1 MKNYTIPFICLSL
14 LLFSLQWPLPALDQK
29 VKTIVEV
36 DWQRGVLVMECSSEL
51 DPQISNLS
59 RARFLAE
66 QQIQLQLPTVFLD
79 SLFPVTL
86 NSFYSVGE
94 YVKENTKAALSL
106 GEAVQV
112 NNKTYTHLSTD
123 LREVVVRYDFPFFGE
138 SGIILPLL
146 THTSSFPMERY
157 LGYVPVRDFQGLVIY
172 ARGSYP
178 SYGKEG
184 EEKVKPALFFR
195 IFDEELNLV
204 LEREMCDPRSL
215 KKWGMAAYSY
225 SLDETPFLPRIGPNP
240 LRTMARG
247 VFGKNGTDIIIPNK
261 TARQLLAEE
270 SNHRLLREGRILIII
285 DQP

>member
-1 MKNYTIPFICLSL
+1 MSSL
-14 LLFSLQWPLPALDQK
+14 
-29 VKTIVEV
+29 I
-36 DWQRGVLVMECSSEL
+36 
-51 DPQISNLS
+51 
-59 RARFLAE
+59 
-66 QQIQLQLPTVFLD
+66 
-79 SLFPVTL
+79 PVTL
-86 NSFYSVGE
+86 DSFYSVGE
-94 YVKENTKAALSL
+94 SIKENTEAALSL
-106 GEAVQV
+106 SKAAQAKK
-112 NNKTYTHLSTD
+112 KTYTHLSRD
-123 LREVVVRYDFPFFGE
+123 LKEVLVRYDFPFFGE

-146 THTSSFPMERY
+146 THTNSFPIERY
-157 LGYVPVRDFQGLVIY
+157 LGYVPTRDFKGLVIY
-172 ARGSYP
+172 ARDSYP

-204 LEREMCDPRSL
+204 LEREMCDPLSL

-225 SLDETPFLPRIGPNP
+225 SLDETPFLPRVGANP

-270 SNHRLLREGRILIII
+270 SNHRLLREGRILIIL

>member
-1 MKNYTIPFICLSL
+1 MKNYTIRYICLSL
-14 LLFSLQWPLPALDQK
+14 LLFFLQWSLPALDQK

-36 DWQRGVLVMECSSEL
+36 DWQRGVLIVECSSGL

-66 QQIQLQLPTVFLD
+66 EQIQLQLPAIFLD
-79 SLFPVTL
+79 SLFPVSL
-86 NSFYSVGE
+86 DSFYNVGE
-94 YVKENTKAALSL
+94 YVKENPKAALWLSK
-106 GEAVQV
+106 AAQV
-112 NNKTYTHLSTD
+112 TGKTFTHLSTD

-138 SGIILPLL
+138 SGVILPLL

-157 LGYVPVRDFQGLVIY
+157 LGYVPTRDFPGLVIY
-172 ARGSYP
+172 AGGSYP

-184 EEKVKPALFFR
+184 QEKVKPALFFR
-195 IFDEELNLV
+195 IFDEQLNLV

-270 SNHRLLREGRILIII
+270 SNHRLLREGRILIIL

>member
-1 MKNYTIPFICLSL
+1 MKNYTIRYICLSL
-14 LLFSLQWPLPALDQK
+14 LLFFLQWSLPALDQK

-36 DWQRGVLVMECSSEL
+36 DWQRGVLIVECSSGL

-66 QQIQLQLPTVFLD
+66 EQIQLQLPAIFLD
-79 SLFPVTL
+79 SLFPVSL
-86 NSFYSVGE
+86 DSFYNVGE
-94 YVKENTKAALSL
+94 YVKENPKAALWLSK
-106 GEAVQV
+106 AAQV
-112 NNKTYTHLSTD
+112 TGKTFTHLSTD

-138 SGIILPLL
+138 SGVILPLL

-157 LGYVPVRDFQGLVIY
+157 LGYVPTRDFPGLVIY
-172 ARGSYP
+172 AGGSYP

-184 EEKVKPALFFR
+184 QEKVKPALFFR
-195 IFDEELNLV
+195 IFDEQLNLV

-270 SNHRLLREGRILIII
+270 NNHRLLREGRILIIL

>member
-1 MKNYTIPFICLSL
+1 MKNYKIRFIYLSL
-14 LLFSLQWPLPALDQK
+14 FLFSLQWPLPALDQK

-36 DWQRGVLVMECSSEL
+36 DWQRGVLILECSSGL

-59 RARFLAE
+59 RARFQAE
-66 QQIQLQLPTVFLD
+66 EQIQLQLPAVFLD

-86 NSFYSVGE
+86 DSFYSVGE
-94 YVKENTKAALSL
+94 YLKENTKAALWLS
-106 GEAVQV
+106 EAAQATG
-112 NNKTYTHLSTD
+112 KTYTHLSTD

-138 SGIILPLL
+138 SGVILPLL
-146 THTSSFPMERY
+146 THTGGFPMEMY
-157 LGYVPVRDFQGLVIY
+157 LGYVPTRDFPGLVIY

-184 EEKVKPALFFR
+184 EEKVNPALFLR
-195 IFDEELNLV
+195 IFDEQMNLV
-204 LEREMCDPRSL
+204 LEREMCNPQSL

-225 SLDETPFLPRIGPNP
+225 SLDETLFLPRIGANP

-261 TARQLLAEE
+261 TARQLLAAE
-270 SNHRLLREGRILIII
+270 SNQRLLREGRILIIL

>member
-1 MKNYTIPFICLSL
+1 MKNYTIRFVCLSL
-14 LLFSLQWPLPALDQK
+14 LFFSLQWPLTALDQK

-36 DWQRGVLVMECSSEL
+36 DWQRGVLILECSSGL
-51 DPQISNLS
+51 DAQISNLS

-66 QQIQLQLPTVFLD
+66 EQIQLQLPAVFLE

-86 NSFYSVGE
+86 DSFYSIGE
-94 YVKENTKAALSL
+94 YAKENTKAVLWFS
-106 GEAVQV
+106 EAAQATG
-112 NNKTYTHLSTD
+112 KTYTHLSTD

-138 SGIILPLL
+138 SGVILPLL
-146 THTSSFPMERY
+146 THTGSFPMERY
-157 LGYVPVRDFQGLVIY
+157 LGYVPTRDFPGLVIY

-195 IFDEELNLV
+195 IFDEQLNLV

-225 SLDETPFLPRIGPNP
+225 SLDETPFLARIGPNP

-270 SNHRLLREGRILIII
+270 SNRRLLREGRILIIL